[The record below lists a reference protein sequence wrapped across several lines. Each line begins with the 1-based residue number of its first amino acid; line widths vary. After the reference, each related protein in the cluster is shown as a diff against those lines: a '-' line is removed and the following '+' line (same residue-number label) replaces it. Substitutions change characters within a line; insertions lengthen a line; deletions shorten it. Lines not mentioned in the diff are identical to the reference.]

1 MIVPAYAQCL
11 REQPVADPA
20 FPVFICARN
29 ECYVKVSDRVFPL
42 TLRHTYPHNPVDSGI
57 TVGIPVNICRQQ
69 KNIILFWFE
78 EYGSLIEAY
87 LHFSFPWEDVRFAVR
102 FSI

>member
-1 MIVPAYAQCL
+1 MWPAPPPW
-11 REQPVADPA
+11 PVAANPDYCLDP
-20 FPVFICARN
+20 C
-29 ECYVKVSDRVFPL
+29 
-42 TLRHTYPHNPVDSGI
+42 HTYPHNPVDSGI

-69 KNIILFWFE
+69 KSIILFWFE

-102 FSI
+102 FSV